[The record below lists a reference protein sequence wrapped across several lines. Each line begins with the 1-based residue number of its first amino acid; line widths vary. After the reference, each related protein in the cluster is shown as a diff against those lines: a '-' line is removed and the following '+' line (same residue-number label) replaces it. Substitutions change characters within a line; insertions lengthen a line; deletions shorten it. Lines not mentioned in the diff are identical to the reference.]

1 MKKKQDIVFTQYRN
15 TDYRDTDKW
24 TIVNDFTIHED
35 RERSDR
41 PFMLTKVPKQLWL
54 DLKDTRVV
62 DAYDWSGAFWDGE
75 ITVNDDGNL
84 VSDKETEDGEP
95 KYTQVPYITARAEIE
110 DKITVFSVEEGALL
124 QFDEIAHIRISPTPI
139 GKKIGGKAN
148 ATTWHSI
155 EFSGMS
161 SKDVPEKGL
170 MEGEP
175 GRLWLYTDPFP
186 DEEPNLELELYLD
199 EPQFKDLFSTL
210 LANSEKVEKTTM
222 NTVIELF
229 ESEMRAALNEP
240 GMTSEYGLLKRDDR
254 DLVSGRARID
264 GISITYSRPMPVL
277 SPADDRLAKTMHSVR
292 ARLDW
297 VIGLLVLL
305 IVSLIAAI

>member
-1 MKKKQDIVFTQYRN
+1 MKKKQDIVFTQ
-15 TDYRDTDKW
+15 YRDTDKW
-24 TIVNDFTIHED
+24 TIVNDFTIHGD
-35 RERSDR
+35 RELSDR
-41 PFMLTKVPKQLWL
+41 PFILGKVPKQLWL

-62 DAYDWSGAFWDGE
+62 DAYDWSGAFWVGE
-75 ITVNDDGNL
+75 MAVNDDGNL
-84 VSDKETEDGEP
+84 VADKETEDGEP
-95 KYTQVPYITARAEIE
+95 KYTQEPYITARAEIE

-124 QFDEIAHIRISPTPI
+124 QFDEIALIGISPTPI

-148 ATTWHSI
+148 ATTWQSI

-161 SKDVPEKGL
+161 SKDVPGKGL

-175 GRLWLYTDPFP
+175 GRLWLNTDPFP
-186 DEEPNLELELYLD
+186 DEEPNLQLKLYLD

-229 ESEMRAALNEP
+229 ENEMQAELNEP
-240 GMTSEYGLLKRDDR
+240 WMTSEYGLLKRDDR
-254 DLVSGRARID
+254 DRVSGRARID

-305 IVSLIAAI
+305 IVSLVAAI